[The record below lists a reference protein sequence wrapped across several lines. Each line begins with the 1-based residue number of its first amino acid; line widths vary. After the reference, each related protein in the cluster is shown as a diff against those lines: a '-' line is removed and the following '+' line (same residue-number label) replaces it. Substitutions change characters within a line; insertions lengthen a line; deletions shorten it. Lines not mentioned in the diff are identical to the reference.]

1 MRTVE
6 EMLELILEVAKR
18 DERIRAVYMNGSR
31 TNPNAP
37 KDIFQDFDIVYVVI
51 EAESFIQN
59 PSWITVF
66 GELLMLQEPEKM
78 DRALGRSVDLD
89 QNYGYLMLF
98 TDGNR
103 IDLHIQTTDYMLLTF
118 KTDSLTMPLLDK
130 DGCLPNIPTS
140 SDKDY
145 WITKPTEA
153 EYFSA
158 CNDFWWCMQN
168 VAKGLW
174 REELPYAKEMFEGVI
189 RPRINEIVSWWIGM
203 QHDFQVS
210 PGKMGKYY
218 EKYLSKESWEMYRGT
233 YAKGE
238 YEDTWK
244 AVFIACELFRKLAK
258 DVANRLSLSYPDQD
272 DKNMTSYLKR
282 VRELPKDAK
291 SIF

>member
-1 MRTVE
+1 MRTGK
-6 EMLELILEVAKR
+6 EMMELILDVANR

-37 KDIFQDFDIVYVVI
+37 KDIFQDFDIVYVVNDT
-51 EAESFIQN
+51 ESFIQN
-59 PSWITVF
+59 ASWITVF

-78 DRALGRSVDLD
+78 DHALGRNVDLA

-103 IDLHIQTTDYMLLTF
+103 IDLHIQTKDYMLPTF
-118 KTDSLTMPLLDK
+118 KTDSLTIPLLDK
-130 DGCLPNIPTS
+130 DGCLPTIPTS

-145 WITKPTEA
+145 WVKVPTEA

-189 RPRINEIVSWWIGM
+189 RPRLNEIVSWWIGM
-203 QHDFQVS
+203 QHEFQIS

-218 EKYLSKESWEMYRGT
+218 EKYLPKESWEMYRGT
-233 YAKGE
+233 FAKGE
-238 YEDTWK
+238 YEDTWE
-244 AVFIACELFRKLAK
+244 AVFIASELFRKLAK

-272 DKNMTSYLKR
+272 DKNMTRYLKR
-282 VRELPKDAK
+282 IRELPKDAK